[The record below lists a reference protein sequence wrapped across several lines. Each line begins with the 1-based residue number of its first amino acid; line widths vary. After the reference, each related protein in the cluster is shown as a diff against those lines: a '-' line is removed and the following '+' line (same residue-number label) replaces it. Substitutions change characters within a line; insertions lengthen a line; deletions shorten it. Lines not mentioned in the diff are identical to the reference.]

1 MSIGIFDSGVGG
13 LTVLKEVR
21 KVLPNEK
28 IIYLGDTA
36 RVPQGEKTKDLIVR
50 YSKQIVEFLIEEKV
64 DAIVVACN
72 TATSLALDE
81 LNKTFKTPIIGVI
94 EAGVRTALYTTENN
108 RIGVI
113 GTKATINSK
122 KYETEIK
129 KRNHEIEVYS
139 KSCPLFVPSIE
150 EGIIKGKLINQMV
163 QMYLDDFKDKIDS
176 LILGCTHYPLLKE
189 TISNIYPNIK
199 IVDPAKET
207 AQDLKEI
214 LIKENLLK
222 NDAEKGHEVE
232 YFVTDGQDKFKEI
245 GIMFLNENIDH
256 VNLIKL

>member
-36 RVPQGEKTKDLIVR
+36 RVPYGEKTQDLIVR
-50 YSKQIVEFLIEEKV
+50 YSKQIVDFLIEKKV
-64 DAIVVACN
+64 NTIVVACN

-94 EAGVRTALYTTENN
+94 EAGVRTALYTTKNN
-108 RIGVI
+108 KIGVI
-113 GTKATINSK
+113 GTKATINSQ

-139 KSCPLFVPSIE
+139 KSCPLFVPAIE
-150 EGIIKGKLINQMV
+150 EGIVKGKL
-163 QMYLDDFKDKIDS
+163 MYLDDFKDKIDS

-214 LIKENLLK
+214 LIKKNLLK

>member
-1 MSIGIFDSGVGG
+1 MFFQMKKSFISG
-13 LTVLKEVR
+13 T
-21 KVLPNEK
+21 LP
-28 IIYLGDTA
+28 G
-36 RVPQGEKTKDLIVR
+36 VPYGEKTQDLIIR
-50 YSKQIVEFLIEEKV
+50 YSKQIVDFLIEKKV

-72 TATSLALDE
+72 TATSLALEE

-139 KSCPLFVPSIE
+139 KSCPLFVPAIE

-163 QMYLDDFKDKIDS
+163 QMYLDDFRDKIDS

-189 TISNIYPNIK
+189 TISSIYPDIK

-207 AQDLKEI
+207 AQDLKKI
-214 LIKENLLK
+214 LVKKNLLK